1 MRVMTV
7 RASCEPVGVRWEV
20 ASLSIV
26 VRHAVDRVDEMST
39 SPTAKDTEVG
49 ASVVRAVTERIT
61 NAASRVGLERPAGWR
76 LLSLRDRLESHSLA
90 ATVLARSDASPGV
103 SLHVLRRGLAEAA
116 SELTDV
122 LEAS

>member
-1 MRVMTV
+1 MTV
-7 RASCEPVGVRWEV
+7 RASSEPVGVRWEV

-26 VRHAVDRVDEMST
+26 VRHAVDRFDEMT
-39 SPTAKDTEVG
+39 TGRAVLDTEAG
-49 ASVVRAVTERIT
+49 ANVVRAVTERIT
-61 NAASRVGLERPAGWR
+61 TAASRVGLERPAGWR

-90 ATVLARSDASPGV
+90 ATVLARSEASPGV
-103 SLHVLRRGLAEAA
+103 SLRVLRRGLAEAA